1 MIESPLDEQV
11 ALREF
16 THRHDGDEVTIALTG
31 KDVFLSIP
39 VEGFRLLEWLRDGA
53 TVAEASER
61 FEREFGEAPEIGGF
75 LDALRAEGFIADP
88 GTEPQ
93 AAESEPATDGRGHLQ
108 WLTPRTARLF
118 VNPVVGAVSAL
129 IVLAGIAAAISRP
142 QVVPLADGLQFESH
156 FALMTWLTFAIAL
169 SGVMVHEFAHV
180 IAARAAG
187 ARARIELSN
196 RMYVVVVQTDMTGVW
211 MAPARQRMI
220 AFLAGPIVDA
230 VCVAAIMIALWGHET
245 GRIELAPIPLMLLE
259 GVGFTYIAR
268 IIWQCLMFWRTDFYY
283 AVATLLKCKN
293 LMIDT
298 ENLLRNLWRRLR
310 RRTDLID
317 QSAVPPNERRAIGV
331 YAFIWTGGR
340 AVALWA
346 FAAFTVPLLI
356 YYTTE
361 CVTYLAG
368 ANPGF
373 GWVDFATALVLGIG
387 TNVLGIV
394 LWARRGVLAWR
405 RSRGS
410 GAAA

>member
-16 THRHDGDEVTIALTG
+16 THRRDGDEVTIALTG

-39 VEGFRLLEWLRDGA
+39 VEGLRLLEWLRDGA

-61 FEREFGEAPEIGGF
+61 FEREFGEAPEIDAF
-75 LDALRAEGFIADP
+75 LDALRVEGFIAEP
-88 GTEPQ
+88 GETR
-93 AAESEPATDGRGHLQ
+93 AAEPEAESRAHLR
-108 WLTPRTARLF
+108 WLTPRAARLF
-118 VNPVVGAVSAL
+118 VNPVVGVCSAL
-129 IVLAGIAAAISRP
+129 IVAAGVAVAVSRP

-156 FALMTWLTFAIAL
+156 FTLMTWLTFAIAL
-169 SGVMVHEFAHV
+169 TGVMIHEFAHV

-187 ARARIELSN
+187 SHARIELSN

-211 MAPARQRMI
+211 MAPARRRMV

-230 VCVAAIMIALWGHET
+230 VCVAAIMIVLWCHET
-245 GRIELAPIPLMLLE
+245 GRVELAPIPLMLLE

-268 IIWQCLMFWRTDFYY
+268 LIWQCLMFWRTDFYY

-310 RRTDLID
+310 GRTDLID
-317 QSAVPPNERRAIGV
+317 QSAVPPNERRAVGV

-340 AVALWA
+340 VVALWA
-346 FAAFTVPLLI
+346 FAAFTIPLLL

-361 CVTYLAG
+361 CVAYIAG
-368 ANPGF
+368 TNPGF
-373 GWVDFATALVLGIG
+373 GWTDFVTALALGIG
-387 TNVLGIV
+387 ANVLGIV

-405 RSRGS
+405 GRRSGR
-410 GAAA
+410 A